1 MQKLIFRNANGV
13 EVDLTSGDFGI
24 TDWKGFSDV
33 SLNLQTQQV
42 PFQDGS
48 VYLDGLLGNRE
59 ISVTLAVNDNNDL
72 EKRYELRRNLIE
84 ILNPK
89 LGEGTLIYRN
99 DYLMRQIKG
108 VPLLPVFK
116 NKNSNDRGTLKAS
129 LAWTCP
135 SPYWEDVE
143 ETRIHLTAGAR
154 KAVRNDGDV
163 PCQVKVDLFTN
174 GVTNP
179 QIKNF
184 TENKKIQLN
193 GTFTNGININ
203 TNVGE
208 KSVSTKELEFKLSD
222 FGVALYSITYSE
234 PLGLFVAVGKSGTIL
249 TSTDGITWI
258 SRTSGTG
265 NSLQEI
271 TYSESLGLFVA
282 VGDVGTIRTSTYGIT
297 WNDINGSIK
306 TPLNLV
312 LSVDSLNL
320 FIAVGYSNQILLS
333 DFTLY
338 ENLISSLSADS
349 DMTLSL
355 EKGSNDILLNRTSG
369 SLSGQIRYRQKY
381 IGV

>member
-24 TDWKGFSDV
+24 PDWKGFSDV

-72 EKRYELRRNLIE
+72 KKRYELRRNLIE

-89 LGEGTLIYRN
+89 LGEGTLIYKN

-129 LAWTCP
+129 LAWTCTN
-135 SPYWEDVE
+135 PYWEDVE

-184 TENKKIQLN
+184 TENKKIHLN

-208 KSVSTKELEFKLSD
+208 KSVSTEELEFKLSD
-222 FGVALYSITYSE
+222 FGVELYS
-234 PLGLFVAVGKSGTIL
+234 
-249 TSTDGITWI
+249 
-258 SRTSGTG
+258 
-265 NSLQEI
+265 I

-282 VGDVGTIRTSTYGIT
+282 VGVSGTILTSTDGIT
-297 WNDINGSIK
+297 WNPRTSGTSQLLYSI
-306 TPLNLV
+306 TYSENLG
-312 LSVDSLNL
+312 L
-320 FIAVGYSNQILLS
+320 FVRVGYSGTILTS
-333 DFTLY
+333 TDGITWT
-338 ENLISSLSADS
+338 SS
-349 DMTLSL
+349 
-355 EKGSNDILLNRTSG
+355 TSG
-369 SLSGQIRYRQKY
+369 N
-381 IGV
+381 

>member
-89 LGEGTLIYRN
+89 LGEGTLIYKN

-116 NKNSNDRGTLKAS
+116 NKNSNDRETLKAS

-135 SPYWEDVE
+135 NPYWEDVE

-154 KAVRNDGDV
+154 QAVRNDGDV

-184 TENKKIQLN
+184 TENKKIHLN

-208 KSVSTKELEFKLSD
+208 KSVSTEELEFKLSN
-222 FGVALYSITYSE
+222 FGSALFSITYSE
-234 PLGLFVAVGKSGTIL
+234 SLGLFVAVGYSGTIL

-258 SRTSGTG
+258 SRTSGT
-265 NSLQEI
+265 SQFLYSV

-282 VGDVGTIRTSTYGIT
+282 VGNGGTILTSTDGIT

-306 TPLNLV
+306 TPLNSV

-333 DFTLY
+333 GFTLY
-338 ENLISSLSADS
+338 KNLISSLSADS

-355 EKGSNDILLNRTSG
+355 EKGNNDILLNRTSG